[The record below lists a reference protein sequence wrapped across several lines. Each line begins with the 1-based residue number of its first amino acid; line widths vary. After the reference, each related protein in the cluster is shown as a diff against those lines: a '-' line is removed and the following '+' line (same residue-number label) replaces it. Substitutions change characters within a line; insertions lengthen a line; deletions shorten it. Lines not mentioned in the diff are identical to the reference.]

1 MCNIK
6 SIDIGEYNTCKH
18 NCLYCYANF
27 NYNTVEKNY
36 LIHNSESN
44 ILVGQLKGYEK
55 ITVRDMKSIKCE
67 AKQIKLE
74 DL

>member
-36 LIHNSESN
+36 SMHDSKSN
-44 ILVGQLKGYEK
+44 ILALHLIGDEK

-67 AKQIKLE
+67 AKQIKL
-74 DL
+74 